1 MKTTK
6 KLLVWL
12 LSLVTTGLLAD
23 NRIVL
28 YVRHAQP
35 DILKAAE
42 QEAKRIS
49 LAEQVRKF
57 ELQTP
62 QPYNGSMPPFS
73 LNRYMTPSAG
83 GIISLYAG
91 YRNSATSDGLISF
104 PLCHTSP
111 KIYIAITPQVRL
123 VNVMGNTYSHRE
135 YITEYINNQENP
147 VQIYLFER
155 KQDAK
160 KLFYWDVQA
169 VPVPADKVVNPIT
182 IVILAHPDNIYVKK
196 EQSLATDN
204 VQLTLPDIYLLSP
217 IDPRINLQFM
227 DIAYLFE
234 PITIEQK
241 KVADTTTQQMIMN
254 I

>member
-1 MKTTK
+1 MKTAK
-6 KLLVWL
+6 KVISWL
-12 LSLVTTGLLAD
+12 LCVLTTGLMAD

-35 DILKAAE
+35 EILKAAE
-42 QEAKRIS
+42 QKAKRIS
-49 LAEQVRKF
+49 LAEQVRKL
-57 ELQTP
+57 ETQAP
-62 QPYNGSMPPFS
+62 QPYNGGVPAFS
-73 LNRYMTPSAG
+73 LNRYMTPSVV
-83 GIISLYAG
+83 GITALYAG
-91 YRNSATSDGLISF
+91 YRDSSTSDGLISF

-111 KIYIAITPQVRL
+111 KVYIAITPQIRL
-123 VNVMGNTYSHRE
+123 VPVMGNTYSHRE
-135 YITEYINNQENP
+135 YVTEYIDNQENP

-160 KLFYWDVQA
+160 KLFYWDVQS
-169 VPVPADKVVNPIT
+169 VPVPADKIVNPIT
-182 IVILAHPDNIYVKK
+182 IVILASPDNIYVKK
-196 EQSLATDN
+196 EASLATDN

-234 PITIEQK
+234 TITIEQK
-241 KVADTTTQQMIMN
+241 KVADTATQQMIMN

>member
-6 KLLVWL
+6 KLVLWL
-12 LSLVTTGLLAD
+12 LGLLTTGLMAD

-28 YVRHAQP
+28 YVKHAPP
-35 DILKAAE
+35 DVLMAAE

-62 QPYNGSMPPFS
+62 PPYNGVAPFS
-73 LNRYMTPSAG
+73 LNRYMTPSVG
-83 GIISLYAG
+83 GILALYAG
-91 YRNSATSDGLISF
+91 YRDTSTGDGLISF
-104 PLCHTSP
+104 PLCHTAP
-111 KIYIAITPQVRL
+111 KVYIAITPQIRL

-135 YITEYINNQENP
+135 YVTEYINNQENP

-169 VPVPADKVVNPIT
+169 VPVPADKIVNPIT

-196 EQSLATDN
+196 EASLATDN
-204 VQLTLPDIYLLSP
+204 VQLVLPDIYLLSP
-217 IDPRINLQFM
+217 IDPQINLQFM

-234 PITIEQK
+234 AITIEKK
-241 KVADTTTQQMIMN
+241 KVADTTSQRMIMN